1 MALHRVKWG
10 RRLMEAAR
18 WARITNI
25 YHAAIARPPV
35 ERVSFLG
42 EECDGDESLRKQ
54 VEAMVRSHELSGDF
68 IELPAFAVAP
78 ELLVHEPAGA
88 LIGRSIGCYQI
99 QSLLGA
105 GGMGEVYLACDE
117 RLTRKVALKLLPE
130 HLTADEIALSRFK
143 SEARAASALNHPN
156 ILTVY
161 EIGADGN
168 REFIATEFIDGVTL
182 HTLLARERMNL
193 HDVLEVAIQAGS
205 ALAAAHKAGVI
216 HRDIKPGNIML
227 RQDGYVKVLDF
238 GIAKLAQAEPA
249 ASLPNEQRLLATQT
263 NFGSTMGTLRY
274 MSPEQTRGEA
284 VDERT
289 DIWSFGVVLY
299 EMVAG
304 VTPFSGKTP
313 EEIIQAIQQ
322 VTSAPAVGPGDLVPA
337 ELQEI
342 ISKALEKNCERRF
355 AHIDEMLESLKQL
368 RRKLD
373 LPRESSGNNWLTSP
387 KRAAA
392 AAAFIVL
399 AGAAVVFTLIHSHA
413 LRPATSAPK
422 SIAVLPLDDR
432 GASESDRYFADGI
445 QHELI
450 RQLSRIEDLKVISQ
464 GSTQR
469 YQHSKRNLAEI
480 ARQLGVTYLLE
491 GSVERIGKQIRLET
505 HLSNAPTQAQ
515 LWTATYDRPLTD
527 IFAVE
532 SEITT
537 NVAGTLKI
545 RVSGDDA
552 HAFASTPTQSSEAHE
567 LYLRGHYLVG
577 KRDEQDV
584 KKAIDFYEQAIEK
597 DPIYALGYAGLAEA
611 YVLLAAWGNETPI
624 QQCYA
629 IAKTAAQK
637 SVAIDTTLPEAH
649 IGLAFAVLNQAR
661 DFRRA
666 REELERAIELAPNSA
681 TAHYYLGYLVY
692 AAEGDLDHAI
702 PEMKRAVELDPL
714 SPIVNAN
721 FGLCYLLARRYPEG
735 LAQLVKTVK
744 SDPTAFFV
752 YDGLGWAL
760 ALNGRLD
767 EAIETWKHAYSIGH
781 HYHSLAE
788 LAYGYAIKGD
798 REQALKVVAQLRDLE
813 QHGTRVWALGHAY
826 IELALGNKQEA
837 IAWLERGAAEND
849 SAILNY
855 IKTLPPLD
863 PLRGD
868 PRFERLV
875 NEIVPPKGGG

>member
-1 MALHRVKWG
+1 MRWWRAW
-10 RRLMEAAR
+10 RL
-18 WARITNI
+18 
-25 YHAAIARPPV
+25 
-35 ERVSFLG
+35 
-42 EECDGDESLRKQ
+42 
-54 VEAMVRSHELSGDF
+54 
-68 IELPAFAVAP
+68 
-78 ELLVHEPAGA
+78 
-88 LIGRSIGCYQI
+88 
-99 QSLLGA
+99 
-105 GGMGEVYLACDE
+105 
-117 RLTRKVALKLLPE
+117 
-130 HLTADEIALSRFK
+130 
-143 SEARAASALNHPN
+143 
-156 ILTVY
+156 
-161 EIGADGN
+161 
-168 REFIATEFIDGVTL
+168 
-182 HTLLARERMNL
+182 
-193 HDVLEVAIQAGS
+193 
-205 ALAAAHKAGVI
+205 
-216 HRDIKPGNIML
+216 
-227 RQDGYVKVLDF
+227 
-238 GIAKLAQAEPA
+238 
-249 ASLPNEQRLLATQT
+249 
-263 NFGSTMGTLRY
+263 
-274 MSPEQTRGEA
+274 
-284 VDERT
+284 
-289 DIWSFGVVLY
+289 
-299 EMVAG
+299 
-304 VTPFSGKTP
+304 FSGKTP
-313 EEIIQAIQQ
+313 EEIIQSIQQ
-322 VTSAPAVGPGDLVPA
+322 VTPAPAVGPADLVPA

-342 ISKALEKNCERRF
+342 ISKALEKNRERRF

-368 RRKLD
+368 RRKLE
-373 LPRESSGNNWLTSP
+373 LPRESSGNNWLTNAR
-387 KRAAA
+387 RAAA
-392 AAAFIVL
+392 MAALILV
-399 AGAAVVFTLIHSHA
+399 AVSIAVFTLLHSRA

-450 RQLSRIEDLKVISQ
+450 SQLSRIEDFKVISQ

-469 YQHSKRNLAEI
+469 YQRSKRNLVEI
-480 ARQLGVTYLLE
+480 AKQLGVTYLLE
-491 GSVERIGKQIRLET
+491 GSVERIGKEIRLET
-505 HLSNAPTQAQ
+505 HLSNAPAQAQ

-649 IGLAFAVLNQAR
+649 IGLAFAVLHQAR

-767 EAIETWKHAYSIGH
+767 EAIETWKQGYSIGH
-781 HYHSLAE
+781 HYHALAE

-813 QHGTRVWALGHAY
+813 QHGTGVWPLGHAY

-875 NEIVPPKGGG
+875 NEIVPPKGGGQLGAH